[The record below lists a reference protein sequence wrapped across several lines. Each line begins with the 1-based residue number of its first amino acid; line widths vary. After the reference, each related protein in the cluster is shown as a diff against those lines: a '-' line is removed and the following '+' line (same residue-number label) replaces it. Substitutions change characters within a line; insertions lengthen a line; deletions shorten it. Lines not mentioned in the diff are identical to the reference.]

1 MPLNIKYL
9 TLSDR
14 VYEQL
19 RGLLIRHELEP
30 GDRIGLVDVAERLE
44 VSLTP
49 LREALTRLKEEG
61 FVLHR
66 PNRGYFVAEATLQ
79 EARELLEMRQALEC
93 YALTRSVP
101 TMSEAEV
108 QGITEAV
115 EAYRGVLEF
124 PDRDRFLEDKRLHLR
139 LAAAARNDILSATL
153 EQILDR
159 IIMKLRVEELPRE
172 RGPEAH
178 AEHARVLDAIRARDT
193 ETASRL
199 LREHL
204 EHTKQYII
212 AYLTDRRAVPRAAP
226 PADDQSRSLEP
237 RRAG

>member
-1 MPLNIKYL
+1 MYQ
-9 TLSDR
+9 
-14 VYEQL
+14 QL

-30 GDRIGLVDVAERLE
+30 GDRIGLVELAERLE

-49 LREALTRLKEEG
+49 LREALTRLREEG

-79 EARELLEMRQALEC
+79 EAKELLEMRQALEC
-93 YALTRSVP
+93 YALTLSVP
-101 TMSEAEV
+101 TMTDAELEKLS
-108 QGITEAV
+108 EAV
-115 EAYRGVLEF
+115 EAYRRMLDF
-124 PDRDRFLEDKRLHLR
+124 PDRDRFLEDKKLHLR
-139 LAAAARNDILSATL
+139 LAAAARNQILFTTL

-172 RGPEAH
+172 RGPAAH
-178 AEHARVLDAIRARDT
+178 AEHARVLEAVRARDV
-193 ETASRL
+193 ETATRL

-204 EHTKQYII
+204 EQTKQYIV
-212 AYLTDRRAVPRAAP
+212 AYFTDRRVGPRDAAAFEEHGQP
-226 PADDQSRSLEP
+226 VDP

>member
-1 MPLNIKYL
+1 
-9 TLSDR
+9 
-14 VYEQL
+14 VYQQL

-30 GDRIGLVDVAERLE
+30 GDRIGLVELAERLE

-49 LREALTRLKEEG
+49 LREALTRLREEG

-79 EARELLEMRQALEC
+79 EAKELLEMRQALEC
-93 YALTRSVP
+93 YALTLSVP
-101 TMSEAEV
+101 TMTEAELEKLS
-108 QGITEAV
+108 EAV
-115 EAYRGVLEF
+115 EAYRRMLDF
-124 PDRDRFLEDKRLHLR
+124 PDRDRFLEDKKLHLR
-139 LAAAARNDILSATL
+139 LAAAARNQILFTTL

-172 RGPEAH
+172 RGPAAH
-178 AEHARVLDAIRARDT
+178 AEHARVLEAVRARDVD
-193 ETASRL
+193 TATRL

-204 EHTKQYII
+204 EQTKQYIV
-212 AYLTDRRAVPRAAP
+212 AYFTDRRVGSREAAAFEEHGQP
-226 PADDQSRSLEP
+226 VDP

>member
-1 MPLNIKYL
+1 
-9 TLSDR
+9 
-14 VYEQL
+14 VYQQL

-30 GDRIGLVDVAERLE
+30 GDRIGLVELAERLE

-49 LREALTRLKEEG
+49 LREALTRLREEG

-79 EARELLEMRQALEC
+79 EAKELLEMRQALEC
-93 YALTRSVP
+93 YALTLSVP
-101 TMSEAEV
+101 TMTDAELEKLS
-108 QGITEAV
+108 EAV
-115 EAYRGVLEF
+115 EAYRRMLDF
-124 PDRDRFLEDKRLHLR
+124 PDRDRFLEDKKLHLR
-139 LAAAARNDILSATL
+139 LAAAARNQILFTTL

-172 RGPEAH
+172 RGPAAH
-178 AEHARVLDAIRARDT
+178 AEHARVLEAVRARDV
-193 ETASRL
+193 ETATRL

-204 EHTKQYII
+204 EQTKQYIV
-212 AYLTDRRAVPRAAP
+212 AYFTDRRVGPRDAAAFEEHGQP
-226 PADDQSRSLEP
+226 VDP